1 MSFRP
6 TQSFEQQQQQQAP
19 NKIYSFMPK
28 QFISL
33 QPQQQQVQQ
42 VQQQQAQQQQ
52 VQQQAQQQ
60 QEVQRQQLQ
69 QRMPP
74 QPMQPIFHQ
83 SLQDLGRIES
93 PVKRYQN
100 ENPSSPLL
108 RQTMPSQPSSNFLNF
123 RKRIQS
129 NAMNNLN
136 INMTP
141 IRSTIGTRVEN
152 IESPYLTP
160 HKHQPM
166 TPLTPVLDTSTKV
179 GGSNMKK
186 SNSFSHF
193 NVPVHRF

>member
-42 VQQQQAQQQQ
+42 EQK
-52 VQQQAQQQ
+52 
-60 QEVQRQQLQ
+60 VQRQQLQ

-74 QPMQPIFHQ
+74 QPLQSIFHQ

-108 RQTMPSQPSSNFLNF
+108 RQTMPSQPSTNFLNF